1 MNRKTLYYIKQKLI
15 GILLIVLS
23 VISAIVTGD
32 GTASLFLVP
41 VGIYVTL
48 TKEMIIADDYLN
60 DQSNN

>member
-23 VISAIVTGD
+23 VTTIKVTGD

-60 DQSNN
+60 DRNN

>member
-23 VISAIVTGD
+23 VTTIKVTGD

-48 TKEMIIADDYLN
+48 TKEMIIADDYVN
-60 DQSNN
+60 DRNN

>member
-1 MNRKTLYYIKQKLI
+1 MNRKKLYYIKQKLI
-15 GILLIVLS
+15 GLLLIVLS

-60 DQSNN
+60 DRNN

>member
-23 VISAIVTGD
+23 VTTVTVTGD

-60 DQSNN
+60 DRNN

>member
-23 VISAIVTGD
+23 VTTVKVTGD
-32 GTASLFLVP
+32 GTASLFLFP

-60 DQSNN
+60 DRNN

>member
-15 GILLIVLS
+15 GILLILLS
-23 VISAIVTGD
+23 VTTVTVTGD

-60 DQSNN
+60 DRNN